1 MMSEK
6 QYRVACGGV
15 MSQIKM
21 AQKLHCPHM
30 EAKYKTAL
38 AKLQRR
44 FLKPDLVGRNHLNID
59 KNLNTTSYYHI

>member
-1 MMSEK
+1 
-6 QYRVACGGV
+6 

>member
-15 MSQIKM
+15 KEQIKM

-30 EAKYKTAL
+30 EAKYKAAL
-38 AKLQRR
+38 KKLQKRY
-44 FLKPDLVGRNHLNID
+44 LKPDRIDAWSLNGRSWS
-59 KNLNTTSYYHI
+59 NTYYHI